1 MIETGSYRMGINS
14 CTDCQSGSIAAF
26 EAYQQAALDKKDALK
41 NPGAPSVDGQVAKG
55 GAAALENRPIP
66 GAVVGS
72 TINLS
77 A

>member
-1 MIETGSYRMGINS
+1 MGINS

-26 EAYQQAALDKKDALK
+26 EAYQQAALDKRDAL
-41 NPGAPSVDGQVAKG
+41 NNQGATPVDGQAAKG
-55 GAAALENRPIP
+55 ATALENRPIP